1 MITRWGGGRGWCVQ
15 KQEAS
20 RLDGSVGEGMDEY
33 LFYLLTQVQSRRV
46 RDFTPALESLGLTIS
61 LWRAL
66 STISRLDGCL
76 MSELAEFT
84 TIDRTTLTRS
94 VDQLVDL
101 GLVERRTTPDDRRL
115 VRVEL
120 TAHGRSVFG
129 EAMAHLAGHNAR
141 VLDGVSPAALRTLR
155 AELQRLL
162 RNIIKDD
169 ALFEQV
175 LNFSR

>member
-1 MITRWGGGRGWCVQ
+1 MQ
-15 KQEAS
+15 KTSEDDW
-20 RLDGSVGEGMDEY
+20 LDGSIGENFDEY
-33 LFYLLTQVQSRRV
+33 LFYLITQVQNRRV

-66 STISRLDGCL
+66 STINRLGGCL

-84 TIDRTTLTRS
+84 TTDRTTLTRS
-94 VDQLVDL
+94 VDQLVEL
-101 GLVERRTTPDDRRL
+101 ALVERCASPDDRRL

-120 TAHGRSVFG
+120 TERGRSVFARSV
-129 EAMAHLAGHNAR
+129 ERLAEHNQR
-141 VLDGVSPAALRTLR
+141 VLGDLSPEDLRALRAL
-155 AELQRLL
+155 LQRLL
-162 RNIIKDD
+162 RSIVKDD